1 MVLANLLPLY
11 AVHVCKLT
19 ADPSTGFNI
28 IIMAVRIAM
37 LAALA
42 VSAQAGYLR
51 DLKEEA
57 APKNR
62 VVKTFQFP
70 ATLLVSE
77 RHPAGSHP
85 TLAVPEA

>member
-1 MVLANLLPLY
+1 
-11 AVHVCKLT
+11 
-19 ADPSTGFNI
+19 
-28 IIMAVRIAM
+28 MAVRIAM

-70 ATLLVSE
+70 ATLLVSGQ
-77 RHPAGSHP
+77 HPAWLVD
-85 TLAVPEA
+85 LASTFAMPEARCCPRARERAKESEPRFL

>member
-1 MVLANLLPLY
+1 
-11 AVHVCKLT
+11 
-19 ADPSTGFNI
+19 
-28 IIMAVRIAM
+28 M

-70 ATLLVSE
+70 ATLLVSSDTLPGSWILPHACYVGGSMLSESE
-77 RHPAGSHP
+77 RARKRERASIFLKFCLLCRRWAREG
-85 TLAVPEA
+85 